1 MQIFTT
7 ENLSGNDRITY
18 WNEVI
23 CDYLLDVNT
32 RFDVSKE
39 SLVHFNGT
47 LVRHD
52 ADRLTLLDVR
62 SREPFTVS
70 RDLQR
75 TAQAEDE
82 FAMLN
87 VQVAG
92 TTTINQAGRTACLTP
107 GEMVLYDSRMPH
119 HGWGRSDGGVR
130 SLLLRIPRGEII
142 HRIPYLQ
149 AVSTVPL
156 ASHKTLTRL
165 VFDMLLSLRRQLQTG
180 ETEVDAGLS
189 EALLDT
195 IAAAASSSF
204 RDTDDHFSGSSQA
217 LLHRVKSYID
227 RHLFSAEL
235 SPQRIAQAHKVTA
248 RYLNK
253 LFAREDTSITRWICK
268 RRLQKCAELLSSQ
281 VGRCGN
287 IDEIAYQC
295 GFNSLPYFYRKFR
308 QHYDCS
314 PREYRL
320 KKGRDNLSHS
330 TYSLG

>member
-7 ENLSGNDRITY
+7 ENLSSNDRISY
-18 WNEVI
+18 WNEVV

-32 RFDVSKE
+32 RFDISRE
-39 SLVHFNGT
+39 SLARFNGT

-52 ADRLTLLDVR
+52 LDRLTLMDVR

-70 RDLQR
+70 RDLHR
-75 TAQAEDE
+75 TAQADAE

-92 TTTINQAGRTACLTP
+92 TTIVNQAGRTARLTP

-119 HGWGRSDGGVR
+119 HGWGRGDSDVR
-130 SLLLRIPRGEII
+130 GLLLRIPREEII
-142 HRIPYLQ
+142 YRIPYLE
-149 AVSTVPL
+149 AISTVTL
-156 ASHKTLTRL
+156 DSRKTLTRL
-165 VFDMLLSLRRQLQTG
+165 AFDMLLSLRRQLQAGDT
-180 ETEVDAGLS
+180 ETDTDLAG
-189 EALLDT
+189 ALLDT

-204 RDTDDHFSGSSQA
+204 RDTDDHFSGSGHA

-227 RHLFSAEL
+227 RHLFSPEL
-235 SPQRIAQAHKVTA
+235 SPEQIAQAHKVTA

-253 LFAREDTSITRWICK
+253 LFAREDTSITRWICR
-268 RRLQKCAELLSSQ
+268 RRLQKCAEILCCSWPY
-281 VGRCGN
+281 RRN
-287 IDEIAYQC
+287 IDAIAYQC

-308 QHYDCS
+308 QRYGCS

-320 KKGRDNLSHS
+320 KNQAG
-330 TYSLG
+330 